1 MIYKGK
7 IITIG
12 LYVLIVSAHRVDSY
26 NRQPP
31 NWSQVHGGPNWSQV
45 ILGSCIIGAYCCASC
60 VKVVSTGDQCLVER
74 LGKFQR
80 SLNAGLNF
88 ILPFV
93 ERISF
98 EDTLREQVL
107 DVPPQECFTLD
118 NAPLTADAIVYMK
131 INNMIDACYQVSN
144 LRNAVLNL
152 CLTQVREEVGRL
164 TLEESFSSRGE
175 LSRRLVTTLNAICQK
190 WGLEITRV
198 EIQHLQPSPEILR
211 SLELQIS
218 AERKKRAA
226 ILQSEGEKTKLIN
239 EAQGKAGALLA
250 DSEARKKSIIL
261 ASQAEA
267 ERQRIEAEGIKMA
280 IQSLATAIST
290 AGGSY
295 KTQNGQINE
304 RAMQDALQLLS
315 LVRYL
320 ETQGKFA
327 SKDGTKVL
335 MFPSKDR

>member
-1 MIYKGK
+1 
-7 IITIG
+7 
-12 LYVLIVSAHRVDSY
+12 
-26 NRQPP
+26 
-31 NWSQVHGGPNWSQV
+31 
-45 ILGSCIIGAYCCASC
+45 
-60 VKVVSTGDQCLVER
+60 VER